1 MAAAS
6 IVARNLLTR
15 AANRTSSQLRRC
27 TVRSSVAS
35 CSIIS
40 PIDGPNN
47 RWFTSYQSPPVVGIH
62 NGVPQTKTKQQQ
74 KRYMSSDDLPYHIVV
89 GMPALSPTMESGTIS
104 KWNVSEG
111 STFVAGDSLAVIETD
126 KASMDF
132 EAQDDGVVAKLL
144 VSEGGEL
151 NVGVPIIVTVEEEGD
166 VSAFANFVADESAG
180 STADEPS
187 SVVEEPV
194 VAPPTPV
201 AAVAAPTSTQST
213 PASPTPTSGER
224 VFASPRAHTLAKE
237 KGYGEI
243 SALRIVGTGPGG
255 RIIAQDVLDYDPSS
269 APAVATEAIS
279 SAAPSST
286 SQLAAAAP
294 LPQPVVGEGY
304 TDYSLPA
311 SALEL
316 ASRLHTSKQNVP
328 HYYLTID
335 LTLDSLLE
343 LRTNLNSTMK
353 EEDGG
358 ITVNDLLMKA
368 AAAAM
373 KTVPAA
379 NASWMDSFV
388 RVYDSVDINVV
399 VGNGSSL
406 YAPVIRD
413 VGRKGLK
420 AVSDDVAT
428 ATSVVEGDEE
438 GGADPTTV
446 PGFGDVGT
454 FTMVNLGMFGVK
466 SCAPIIREPQA
477 CALAL
482 GVIENRIVP
491 NDDTESD
498 EIYKES
504 VMMTATLSCD
514 HRVVDGAVGAQWLSA
529 FKNHVENPVT
539 LLL

>member
-1 MAAAS
+1 
-6 IVARNLLTR
+6 
-15 AANRTSSQLRRC
+15 
-27 TVRSSVAS
+27 
-35 CSIIS
+35 
-40 PIDGPNN
+40 
-47 RWFTSYQSPPVVGIH
+47 
-62 NGVPQTKTKQQQ
+62 
-74 KRYMSSDDLPYHIVV
+74 
-89 GMPALSPTMESGTIS
+89 MESGTIS
-104 KWNVSEG
+104 AWNVEEG
-111 STFVAGDSLAVIETD
+111 ASFAAGDVICSIETD
-126 KASMDF
+126 KATVDF
-132 EAQDDGVVAKLL
+132 EAQDEGVMAKIIAEAG
-144 VSEGGEL
+144 SGEI
-151 NVGVPIIVTVEEEGD
+151 NCGTPIMVTVEDEGD
-166 VSAFANFVADESAG
+166 VAAFKDFVAES
-180 STADEPS
+180 S
-187 SVVEEPV
+187 EPV
-194 VAPPTPV
+194 AAPVAEAPPVAAAAPPTPAP
-201 AAVAAPTSTQST
+201 AAAATPPPAAAAAAP
-213 PASPTPTSGER
+213 SGER
-224 VFASPRAHTLAKE
+224 VFASPRAHTLAKD

-255 RIIAQDVLDYDPSS
+255 RIIAQDVLDYDPST
-269 APAVATEAIS
+269 APAAVVAAEPVAA
-279 SAAPSST
+279 AAPAAVAAT
-286 SQLAAAAP
+286 PAAAAP
-294 LPQPVVGEGY
+294 LPEPVVGAGF

-335 LTLDSLLE
+335 LSLDNLTE
-343 LRTNLNSTMK
+343 LRASLNSTMK
-353 EEDGG
+353 LDEDDGG

-379 NASWMDSFV
+379 NASWMNSFV

-428 ATSVVEGDEE
+428 ATSVVEGEE
-438 GGADPTTV
+438 GSDPTTV

-491 NDDTESD
+491 NDDAESE

>member
-1 MAAAS
+1 
-6 IVARNLLTR
+6 
-15 AANRTSSQLRRC
+15 
-27 TVRSSVAS
+27 
-35 CSIIS
+35 
-40 PIDGPNN
+40 
-47 RWFTSYQSPPVVGIH
+47 
-62 NGVPQTKTKQQQ
+62 
-74 KRYMSSDDLPYHIVV
+74 
-89 GMPALSPTMESGTIS
+89 MESGSIS
-104 KWNVSEG
+104 SWNVEEG
-111 STFVAGDSLAVIETD
+111 GSFSAGDSICSIETD
-126 KASMDF
+126 KATVDF
-132 EAQDDGVVAKLL
+132 EAQDDGVVAKII
-144 VSEGGEL
+144 VQAGGGEI
-151 NVGVPIIVTVEEEGD
+151 NCGTPIMVTVEDEGD
-166 VSAFANFVADESAG
+166 VAAFKDF
-180 STADEPS
+180 
-187 SVVEEPV
+187 VVEESASSGQQPAAVVEEAPPAPV
-194 VAPPTPV
+194 AAPPTPSPPSST
-201 AAVAAPTSTQST
+201 AAVPAAVPT
-213 PASPTPTSGER
+213 GER
-224 VFASPRAHTLAKE
+224 VFASPRAHTLAKQ

-255 RIIAQDVLDYDPSS
+255 RIVAQDVLDYDPSTA
-269 APAVATEAIS
+269 APAVATEAVS
-279 SAAPSST
+279 TAAPTTAATTPTAATPST
-286 SQLAAAAP
+286 P
-294 LPQPVVGEGY
+294 LPEPVVGAGY

-316 ASRLHTSKQNVP
+316 AARLHTSKQNVP

-335 LTLDSLLE
+335 LTLDSLLD
-343 LRTNLNSTMK
+343 LRSNLNSTMK
-353 EEDGG
+353 LDEDDSG
-358 ITVNDLLMKA
+358 ITVNDLFMKA

-379 NASWMDSFV
+379 NASWMDTFV

-428 ATSVVEGDEE
+428 ATSVVEGGDE
-438 GGADPTTV
+438 GSDPTTV

-491 NDDTESD
+491 NDDVESE

>member
-1 MAAAS
+1 M
-6 IVARNLLTR
+6 
-15 AANRTSSQLRRC
+15 
-27 TVRSSVAS
+27 
-35 CSIIS
+35 
-40 PIDGPNN
+40 
-47 RWFTSYQSPPVVGIH
+47 
-62 NGVPQTKTKQQQ
+62 
-74 KRYMSSDDLPYHIVV
+74 
-89 GMPALSPTMESGTIS
+89 
-104 KWNVSEG
+104 
-111 STFVAGDSLAVIETD
+111 
-126 KASMDF
+126 
-132 EAQDDGVVAKLL
+132 
-144 VSEGGEL
+144 
-151 NVGVPIIVTVEEEGD
+151 VTVEEEGD
-166 VSAFANFVADESAG
+166 VAAFKDFVVESSSAAAA
-180 STADEPS
+180 EPA
-187 SVVEEPV
+187 VIVEEPTPTQIEV
-194 VAPPTPV
+194 PVADTITTPSPPPPTPLL
-201 AAVAAPTSTQST
+201 
-213 PASPTPTSGER
+213 ASSGER

-255 RIIAQDVLDYDPSS
+255 RIIAEDVLNYDPSS
-269 APAVATEAIS
+269 APAITTESVSTTAASTTQAAVAT
-279 SAAPSST
+279 P
-286 SQLAAAAP
+286 AAAAP
-294 LPQPVVGEGY
+294 LPEPVVGAGF

-335 LTLDSLLE
+335 LTLDSLMD

-353 EEDGG
+353 LDDEDNSGG

-420 AVSDDVAT
+420 AVADDVAT
-428 ATSVVEGDEE
+428 ATSVVEGE
-438 GGADPTTV
+438 GSDPTTV

-491 NDDTESD
+491 NDDAESE

>member
-1 MAAAS
+1 
-6 IVARNLLTR
+6 
-15 AANRTSSQLRRC
+15 
-27 TVRSSVAS
+27 
-35 CSIIS
+35 
-40 PIDGPNN
+40 
-47 RWFTSYQSPPVVGIH
+47 
-62 NGVPQTKTKQQQ
+62 
-74 KRYMSSDDLPYHIVV
+74 
-89 GMPALSPTMESGTIS
+89 MESGTIAA
-104 KWNVSEG
+104 WNIEEG
-111 STFVAGDSLAVIETD
+111 GSFAAGDVICSIETD
-126 KASMDF
+126 KATVDF
-132 EAQDDGVVAKLL
+132 EAQDDGLLAKIIAEAG
-144 VSEGGEL
+144 SGEIDC
-151 NVGVPIIVTVEEEGD
+151 GTPIMVTVEDEGD
-166 VSAFANFVADESAG
+166 VGAFKDFVAE
-180 STADEPS
+180 
-187 SVVEEPV
+187 
-194 VAPPTPV
+194 VAAPAAEAAPAASPTP
-201 AAVAAPTSTQST
+201 APVAAPTPP
-213 PASPTPTSGER
+213 PAAPAAPAAAPTGER
-224 VFASPRAHTLAKE
+224 VFASPRAHTLAKQN
-237 KGYGEI
+237 GYGEI

-255 RIIAQDVLDYDPSS
+255 RIIAQDVLDYDPAS
-269 APAVATEAIS
+269 APAAVAAEPVAAVA
-279 SAAPSST
+279 AAPVAAAT
-286 SQLAAAAP
+286 AAAP
-294 LPQPVVGEGY
+294 LPAPVVGAGY
-304 TDYSLPA
+304 TDYALPA
-311 SALEL
+311 SAMEL
-316 ASRLHTSKQNVP
+316 ASRLHASKKNVP

-335 LTLDSLLE
+335 LSMDSLME
-343 LRTNLNSTMK
+343 LRSNLNGTMK
-353 EEDGG
+353 LDEDDAG

-379 NASWMDSFV
+379 NASWLDSFV

-420 AVSDDVAT
+420 SVSDDVAA
-428 ATSVVEGDEE
+428 ATSVVEGEE
-438 GGADPTTV
+438 GSDPTTV

-491 NDDTESD
+491 NDDAESE